1 MHQEAT
7 SSKSGQVAK
16 RPDFA
21 PENRS
26 AGAGKIVAVSV
37 FALLL
42 LGALATLVVVLTR
55 GRTKFADPD
64 AGLARPPA
72 EMQPAGTPETRETR
86 ETPETPETPESTEST
101 ESGAGQAAPTSG
113 SSAPSG
119 I

>member
-72 EMQPAGTPETRETR
+72 EMQPAGTPETRET
-86 ETPETPETPESTEST
+86 PETPESTEST